1 MRKKTFIIII
11 LTGLLCVAAVAQE
24 RSDEKLFERAKLYFF
39 DERWEDAQELF
50 EDLLDD
56 YPKSSLVPQ
65 ATFYKAECLARRKG
79 HEEDA
84 IEAYKDYLAF
94 KRKNDSLSE
103 QAETS
108 IIDLAY
114 ELYKDDEEDY
124 LDEIE
129 RRLESPNRVI
139 RYYAAFK
146 LSLIKDKKISVQAVP
161 VLERI
166 IVEENDKDLRDRAK
180 IALLRISPDALKN
193 LERQEE
199 HGVKTRALRISVVVK
214 GQREPVFSLNI
225 PWALA
230 DLAFQAI
237 PEKDKAALR
246 AEGYDL
252 DKIVDQLTRI
262 RGNIIE
268 IRPKDDK
275 DRIIKIWIE

>member
-1 MRKKTFIIII
+1 VRKTALIIII
-11 LTGLLCVAAVAQE
+11 LTSLVCVRTAAQE
-24 RSDEKLFERAKLYFF
+24 SPDGKLFEKAKQVFF
-39 DERWEDAQELF
+39 DEKWEDAQEMF

-56 YPKSSLVPQ
+56 YPESSLVPL
-65 ATFYKAECLARRKG
+65 ATFYRAECLTRRKG
-79 HEEDA
+79 HEEEA
-84 IEAYKDYLAF
+84 IEAYKEYLSV
-94 KRKNDSLSE
+94 KGRNDSLAE
-103 QAETS
+103 QAESS

-129 RRLESPNRVI
+129 QRLESRNRVI

-146 LSLIKDKKISVQAVP
+146 LSLIKDKQISVQAIP

-166 IVEENDKDLRDRAK
+166 IVDEGDKELTDRAK
-180 IALLRISPDALKN
+180 IALLRISPDALRHIEDHE
-193 LERQEE
+193 ER
-199 HGVKTRALRISVVVK
+199 GKAKALRITVIVQ

-252 DKIVDQLTRI
+252 DKIVHQLTRI

-268 IRPKDDK
+268 IRPRDDK
-275 DRIIKIWIE
+275 ARVIKIWIE

>member
-1 MRKKTFIIII
+1 MRKTALIIII
-11 LTGLLCVAAVAQE
+11 LAGLVCVRAAAQE
-24 RSDEKLFERAKLYFF
+24 SSDEKLFEKAKILFF
-39 DERWEDAQELF
+39 DEKWEDAQEKF

-56 YPKSSLVPQ
+56 YPDSSLAPQ
-65 ATFYKAECLARRKG
+65 ATFYKAQCLARRKG
-79 HEEDA
+79 HEEEA
-84 IEAYKDYLAF
+84 VEAYKDYLSSK
-94 KRKNDSLSE
+94 KRNDSLSE
-103 QAETS
+103 EAESS

-114 ELYKDDEEDY
+114 ELYKDDQEDY

-129 RRLESPNRVI
+129 QRLESPNRVI

-146 LSLIKDKKISVQAVP
+146 LSLVKDKQIAVQAIP
-161 VLERI
+161 VLERV
-166 IVEENDKDLRDRAK
+166 IVEEGDKELRDRAK

-193 LERQEE
+193 IEDKEER
-199 HGVKTRALRISVVVK
+199 GRTKALRITVIVE

-252 DKIVDQLTRI
+252 DKIVHQLTRI

-268 IRPKDDK
+268 IRPREDK
-275 DRIIKIWIE
+275 TRVIKIWIE

>member
-1 MRKKTFIIII
+1 MRKTALIIIF
-11 LTGLLCVAAVAQE
+11 LAVAAGIGAAVQE
-24 RSDEKLFERAKLYFF
+24 PPDEHLFQEAKKLFFAEK
-39 DERWEDAQELF
+39 WEDAQEMF

-56 YPKSSLVPQ
+56 YPESSLVSQ

-79 HEEDA
+79 REEEA
-84 IEAYKDYLAF
+84 LEAYKDYLS
-94 KRKNDSLSE
+94 RRGRNDSLSE

-114 ELYKDDEEDY
+114 ELYKDDEEGY
-124 LDEIE
+124 VDEIE
-129 RRLESPNRVI
+129 LRLESENRVI

-146 LSLIKDKKISVQAVP
+146 LSLVKDKQVAVQAIP

-166 IVEENDKDLRDRAK
+166 IVEEGDKELRDRAK
-180 IALLRISPDALKN
+180 IALLRISPDALRHVEDRE
-193 LERQEE
+193 ER
-199 HGVKTRALRISVVVK
+199 GRDKALRISVIVEGK
-214 GQREPVFSLNI
+214 REPVFSLNI

-237 PEKDKAALR
+237 PEKDKAALK

-252 DKIVDQLTRI
+252 ERIVHQLTRI

-268 IRPKDDK
+268 IRPPDD
-275 DRIIKIWIE
+275 RTRVIRIWIE

>member
-1 MRKKTFIIII
+1 VRKTALIIIFLAI
-11 LTGLLCVAAVAQE
+11 AGSFAAAAQE
-24 RSDEKLFERAKLYFF
+24 PPDERLFQKAKTLFF
-39 DERWEDAQELF
+39 DERWEDAQEMF

-56 YPKSSLVPQ
+56 YPESSLVSQ
-65 ATFYKAECLARRKG
+65 ATFYKAECLSRRKG
-79 HEEDA
+79 REEEA
-84 IEAYKDYLAF
+84 LEAYKDYLSS
-94 KRKNDSLSE
+94 RERNESLSE

-114 ELYKDDEEDY
+114 ELYKDDEEGY

-129 RRLESPNRVI
+129 KRLENPNRVI

-146 LSLIKDKKISVQAVP
+146 LSLIKDKDIAVQAIP

-166 IVEENDKDLRDRAK
+166 IVEEGDKDLRDRAK
-180 IALLRISPDALKN
+180 IALLRISPDSLRHVEDRE
-193 LERQEE
+193 ER
-199 HGVKTRALRISVVVK
+199 GRNKALRISVIIEGK
-214 GQREPVFSLNI
+214 KEPVFSLNI

-252 DKIVDQLTRI
+252 DRIVHQLTRV

-268 IRPKDDK
+268 IRPQDD
-275 DRIIKIWIE
+275 RTRVIRIWIE

>member
-1 MRKKTFIIII
+1 MKKTALIIF
-11 LTGLLCVAAVAQE
+11 LLAGLVSIRAAAQE
-24 RSDEKLFERAKLYFF
+24 PPDERLFQEAKTLFF
-39 DERWEDAQELF
+39 DEKWEDAQDKF
-50 EDLLDD
+50 EEILED
-56 YPKSSLVPQ
+56 YPRSSLTSQ
-65 ATFYKAECLARRKG
+65 AAFYRAECLARQRD
-79 HEEDA
+79 HEEEA
-84 IEAYKDYLAF
+84 IEAYKDFLSSRGRHESLA
-94 KRKNDSLSE
+94 E

-114 ELYKDDEEDY
+114 ELYKNDEEDY

-129 RRLESPNRVI
+129 QRLESRDRVI

-146 LSLIKDKKISVQAVP
+146 LSLIKDKEVAVQAVP

-166 IVEENDKDLRDRAK
+166 IVEEEDKDLRDRAK
-180 IALLRISPDALKN
+180 IALLRISPDALKL
-193 LERQEE
+193 LEDQEE
-199 HGVKTRALRISVVVK
+199 RGRAKALRISVVVQ

-252 DKIVDQLTRI
+252 DRIVHQLTRV

-268 IRPKDDK
+268 IRPQDDK
-275 DRIIKIWIE
+275 TRLIRIWIE

>member
-1 MRKKTFIIII
+1 VRKTALIIII
-11 LTGLLCVAAVAQE
+11 LAGLVCVRAAAQE
-24 RSDEKLFERAKLYFF
+24 SSDEKLFEKAKILFF
-39 DERWEDAQELF
+39 DEKWEDAQEKF

-56 YPKSSLVPQ
+56 YPDSSLAPQ
-65 ATFYKAECLARRKG
+65 ATFYKAQCLARRKG
-79 HEEDA
+79 HEEEA
-84 IEAYKDYLAF
+84 VEAYKDYLSSK
-94 KRKNDSLSE
+94 KRNDSLSE
-103 QAETS
+103 EAESS

-114 ELYKDDEEDY
+114 ELYKDDQEDY

-129 RRLESPNRVI
+129 QRLESPNRVI

-146 LSLIKDKKISVQAVP
+146 LSLVKDKQIAVQAIP
-161 VLERI
+161 VLERV
-166 IVEENDKDLRDRAK
+166 IVEEGDKELRDRAK

-193 LERQEE
+193 IEDKEER
-199 HGVKTRALRISVVVK
+199 GRTKALRITVIVE

-252 DKIVDQLTRI
+252 DKIVHQLTRI

-268 IRPKDDK
+268 IRPREDK
-275 DRIIKIWIE
+275 TRVIKIWIE

>member
-1 MRKKTFIIII
+1 VKKTALIII
-11 LTGLLCVAAVAQE
+11 LLTVAAGLAAAAQE
-24 RSDEKLFERAKLYFF
+24 PPDEKLFQEAKKLFF
-39 DERWEDAQELF
+39 DEKWEDAQEMF

-56 YPKSSLVPQ
+56 YPKSALVSQ

-79 HEEDA
+79 HEE
-84 IEAYKDYLAF
+84 EALETYKDYLST
-94 KRKNDSLSE
+94 RGRNDSLSE

-114 ELYKDDEEDY
+114 ELYKDDEEGY

-129 RRLESPNRVI
+129 QRLESPDRVI

-146 LSLIKDKKISVQAVP
+146 LSLVKDKEVAVQAVP

-166 IVEENDKDLRDRAK
+166 IVEEGDKDLRDRAK
-180 IALLRISPDALKN
+180 IALLRISPDSLRHVEDRE
-193 LERQEE
+193 ERGGE
-199 HGVKTRALRISVVVK
+199 RALRISVIVEGK
-214 GQREPVFSLNI
+214 REPVFSLNI

-237 PEKDKAALR
+237 PEKDKAALK

-252 DKIVDQLTRI
+252 DRIVRQLTRV

-268 IRPKDDK
+268 IRPQDD
-275 DRIIKIWIE
+275 RTRVIRIWIE

>member
-1 MRKKTFIIII
+1 VKKTALIIF
-11 LTGLLCVAAVAQE
+11 LLAGLVSIRAAAQE
-24 RSDEKLFERAKLYFF
+24 PPDERLFQEAKTLFF
-39 DERWEDAQELF
+39 DEKWEDAQDKF
-50 EDLLDD
+50 EEILED
-56 YPKSSLVPQ
+56 YPRSSLTSQ
-65 ATFYKAECLARRKG
+65 AAFYKAECLARQRD
-79 HEEDA
+79 HEEEA
-84 IEAYKDYLAF
+84 IEAYKDFLSSRGRHESLA
-94 KRKNDSLSE
+94 E

-114 ELYKDDEEDY
+114 ELYKNDEEDY

-129 RRLESPNRVI
+129 QRLESRDRVI

-146 LSLIKDKKISVQAVP
+146 LSLIKDKEVAVQAVP

-166 IVEENDKDLRDRAK
+166 IVEEEDKDLRDRAK
-180 IALLRISPDALKN
+180 IALLRISPDALKL
-193 LERQEE
+193 LEDQEE
-199 HGVKTRALRISVVVK
+199 RGRAKALRISVVVQ

-252 DKIVDQLTRI
+252 DRIVHQLTRV

-268 IRPKDDK
+268 IRPQDDK
-275 DRIIKIWIE
+275 TRLIRIWIE

>member
-1 MRKKTFIIII
+1 MRKTTLIIIF
-11 LTGLLCVAAVAQE
+11 LAVAAGFGAAAQE
-24 RSDEKLFERAKLYFF
+24 PPDAKLFQKAKTLFF
-39 DERWEDAQELF
+39 DEKWEDAQEMF

-56 YPKSSLVPQ
+56 YPESPLVSQ

-79 HEEDA
+79 REEDA
-84 IEAYKDYLAF
+84 LEAYKDYLSS
-94 KRKNDSLSE
+94 RGRNESLAE

-114 ELYKDDEEDY
+114 ELYKDDEEGY

-129 RRLESPNRVI
+129 QRLENLNRVV

-146 LSLIKDKKISVQAVP
+146 LSLIKDKRVAVQAIP

-166 IVEENDKDLRDRAK
+166 IVEEGDKELRDRAK
-180 IALLRISPDALKN
+180 IALLRISPDSLRHVEDRE
-193 LERQEE
+193 ER
-199 HGVKTRALRISVVVK
+199 GRDKALRISVVVEGK
-214 GQREPVFSLNI
+214 KEPVFSLNI

-252 DKIVDQLTRI
+252 DRIVRQLTRV

-268 IRPKDDK
+268 IRPQDD
-275 DRIIKIWIE
+275 RTRVIRIWIE

>member
-1 MRKKTFIIII
+1 MRKTALIIII
-11 LTGLLCVAAVAQE
+11 LAGFVCVRAAAQE
-24 RSDEKLFERAKLYFF
+24 SSDEKLFQEAKLLFF
-39 DERWEDAQELF
+39 DEKWEDAQEKF

-65 ATFYKAECLARRKG
+65 ATFYRAECLARRKG
-79 HEEDA
+79 HEE
-84 IEAYKDYLAF
+84 EAVEVYKDYLSA
-94 KRKNDSLSE
+94 KRRNDSLSE
-103 QAETS
+103 EAESS

-114 ELYKDDEEDY
+114 ELYKDDQEEY

-129 RRLESPNRVI
+129 QRLESPNRVI

-146 LSLIKDKKISVQAVP
+146 LSLVKDKQIAVQAIP

-166 IVEENDKDLRDRAK
+166 IVEEGDKDLKDRAK

-193 LERQEE
+193 IENQDEGGRA
-199 HGVKTRALRISVVVK
+199 KALRITVVVE
-214 GQREPVFSLNI
+214 GQQEPVFSLNI

-252 DKIVDQLTRI
+252 DKIVSQLTRI

-268 IRPKDDK
+268 FRPREDRT
-275 DRIIKIWIE
+275 RIIKIWIE

>member
-1 MRKKTFIIII
+1 LKKTAFIIIM
-11 LTGLLCVAAVAQE
+11 LMSLLCVRAAAQE
-24 RSDEKLFERAKLYFF
+24 PEDEGIFQQAKRLFF
-39 DERWEDAQELF
+39 DEKWEDAQELF

-56 YPKSSLVPQ
+56 YPDSSFVPQ
-65 ATFYKAECLARRKG
+65 AKFYRAECLTRRKG
-79 HEEDA
+79 HDEEA
-84 IEAYKDYLAF
+84 IEAYKDYLSGN
-94 KRKNDSLSE
+94 RRNDSLSE
-103 QAETS
+103 EAESS

-114 ELYKDDEEDY
+114 ELYKDDEEEY

-129 RRLESPNRVI
+129 QRLESPNRVI

-146 LSLIKDKKISVQAVP
+146 LSLVKDKEVAVQAVP

-166 IVEENDKDLRDRAK
+166 IVEEGDKDLRDRAK
-180 IALLRISPDALKN
+180 IALLRISPDALKHI
-193 LERQEE
+193 EDQEE
-199 HGVKTRALRISVVVK
+199 RGRAKALRISVLVEGLK
-214 GQREPVFSLNI
+214 EPVFSLNI

-252 DKIVDQLTRI
+252 DRIIRDLTRI

-268 IRPKDDK
+268 IRPRDDK
-275 DRIIKIWIE
+275 TRIIKIWID

>member
-1 MRKKTFIIII
+1 MKKTALIIF
-11 LTGLLCVAAVAQE
+11 LLAGLVSIRAAAQE
-24 RSDEKLFERAKLYFF
+24 PPDERLFQEAKTLFF
-39 DERWEDAQELF
+39 DEKWEDAQDKF
-50 EDLLDD
+50 EEILED
-56 YPKSSLVPQ
+56 YPRSSLTSQ
-65 ATFYKAECLARRKG
+65 AAFYKAECLARQRD
-79 HEEDA
+79 HEEEA
-84 IEAYKDYLAF
+84 IEAYKDFLSSRGRHESLA
-94 KRKNDSLSE
+94 E

-114 ELYKDDEEDY
+114 ELYKNDEEDY

-129 RRLESPNRVI
+129 QRLESRDRVI

-146 LSLIKDKKISVQAVP
+146 LSLIKDKEVAVQAVP

-166 IVEENDKDLRDRAK
+166 IVEEEDKDLRDRAK
-180 IALLRISPDALKN
+180 IALLRISPDALKL
-193 LERQEE
+193 LEDQEE
-199 HGVKTRALRISVVVK
+199 RGRAKALRISVVVQ

-252 DKIVDQLTRI
+252 DRIVHQLTRV

-268 IRPKDDK
+268 IRPQDDK
-275 DRIIKIWIE
+275 TRLIRIWIE